1 MRRFLFVIFFL
12 CSVFPVYADD
22 AYRSW
27 IEDIEYILSLDSID
41 NACAWIQQSYS
52 GYECEWSG
60 SDNEAGKLSCKQ
72 EYPVESVYDCSI
84 TFSFSENGLPEG
96 MNGACRTKESV
107 EMTNLEE
114 AYTELTNAVDLSY
127 ANYVSYD
134 GLYVSESEW
143 EDIVKALYKTYK
155 SQIQFSYWLFGKNVV
170 VSRFNKAKVQNVTE
184 YSISADIFDARFLL
198 Q

>member
-96 MNGACRTKESV
+96 MNG
-107 EMTNLEE
+107 
-114 AYTELTNAVDLSY
+114 LTNAVDLSY

-155 SQIQFSYWLFGKNVV
+155 SQIHFSYWLFGKNVV

-198 Q
+198 